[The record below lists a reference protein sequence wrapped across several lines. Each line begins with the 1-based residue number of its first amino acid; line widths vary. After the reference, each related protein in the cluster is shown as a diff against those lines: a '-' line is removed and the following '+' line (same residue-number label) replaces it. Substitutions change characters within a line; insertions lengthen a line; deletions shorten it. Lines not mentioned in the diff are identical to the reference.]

1 MLSNLFNFFLN
12 SSSIPTEFKSAI
24 VTPLFKKGAKD
35 SCDNYRG
42 ISVLSPIA
50 KIFERIL
57 YNNIIKYFNSNNL
70 FTANQHGFRT
80 NHSCE
85 TALHSIIDNWKNKI
99 DANNVIMALFIDF
112 KKAFDLVDQRLLFL
126 KLFHY
131 GFSNSALNLMKNYFA
146 ERTQKTK
153 INSVLSESLPIE
165 LGVPQGSLL
174 GPLLFIIFINDM
186 AIISELFTIL
196 FADDTTVSES
206 ASTIETVVKSFSPKL
221 KNLLEWTSH
230 NRLHINWSK
239 TKCMILTGQK
249 QLNKPSVFKICASEV
264 EIVTEF
270 KLLGVL
276 IDQSLSFDSHINLL
290 KLNVN
295 RKLFSIKKI
304 FFLSK
309 SVKIHFFKTF
319 ILPHFD
325 YCATLCIFMCK
336 TLISKIEKLFNNCL
350 FILSGSNPSKM
361 SDDERKNFFYSN

>member
-1 MLSNLFNFFLN
+1 M
-12 SSSIPTEFKSAI
+12 
-24 VTPLFKKGAKD
+24 
-35 SCDNYRG
+35 
-42 ISVLSPIA
+42 
-50 KIFERIL
+50 

-153 INSVLSESLPIE
+153 INNVLSESLPIE

-295 RKLFSIKKI
+295 RKLFSIKKN
-304 FFLSK
+304 FLSIK
-309 SVKIHFFKTF
+309 K
-319 ILPHFD
+319 
-325 YCATLCIFMCK
+325 CQ
-336 TLISKIEKLFNNCL
+336 
-350 FILSGSNPSKM
+350 NP
-361 SDDERKNFFYSN
+361 FL